1 MTGPR
6 SFSLRSQLVLVLVVG
21 AVLPLGLVG
30 LWLVSSATRSGE
42 ELLQAR
48 LEETLGDII
57 QEIGRRWVGKR
68 SDLLEIADHPAV
80 QRMLGDDAGS
90 ATLTDEDLDALRAV
104 YSAYE
109 QDFARVIVSDE
120 AGEIRWTQT
129 PDPGSPSYG
138 SRIVSSVFPVE
149 LGIYERLTGR
159 RLGMIQADLR
169 LTSLLPN
176 GAEWAGVGGSVLGV
190 FGSSGASLLP
200 VSIDPTTF
208 RQSRFEWDGQPWV
221 GVRRVLSEPR
231 LELVLATPLGPIEQP
246 VLEAA
251 RRGTWA
257 LILVAAASLALVVGV
272 TTRITRSLERLATAS
287 DAVSAGDL
295 DRTVPEDGAD
305 EVARVARAFNS
316 MTENLRT
323 TMQRL
328 SERESLAAVGEFAA
342 SLAHEVRNPLSSIQ
356 VDLQRVEEELTES
369 AARDLARRALRSIER
384 LNSTVTGALQV
395 ARSGRVTRE
404 PLDLRPVLEAA
415 TRAAAVEYRRRGVR
429 LEASGDHT
437 RPVFVRGDA
446 AALEQVFLNLLLN
459 AAQAQEEGGEAG
471 LVARTEDGH
480 AVVSVWDRGSGMS
493 VEDRERAFEPFYST
507 REDGT
512 GLGLAVVDRIV
523 AAHGGTVVIESSD
536 KPGTTITVRLP
547 LM

>member
-1 MTGPR
+1 M
-6 SFSLRSQLVLVLVVG
+6 LVLVLG

-30 LWLVSSATRSGE
+30 LWLVSSATRSGKVV
-42 ELLQAR
+42 LQTQ
-48 LEETLGDII
+48 LDETLRDIA
-57 QEIGRRWVGKR
+57 QEIGLRWVGKR

-90 ATLTDEDLDALRAV
+90 ATLADEDLDALRAV

-120 AGEIRWTQT
+120 TGEIRWTQA
-129 PDPGSPSYG
+129 PDPGSASYG

-169 LTSLLPN
+169 VTSLLPN

-190 FGSSGASLLP
+190 FDSSGASLLP
-200 VSIDPTTF
+200 VSIDPDTL
-208 RQSRFEWDGQPWV
+208 RQSEFEWDGQPWV
-221 GVRRVLSEPR
+221 GVRRALSEPQ
-231 LELVLATPLGPIEQP
+231 LELVLATPVGPLEQP
-246 VLEAA
+246 VLDAT

-257 LILVAAASLALVVGV
+257 LILVVVASLALVAGV
-272 TTRITRSLERLATAS
+272 TARITRSLERLATAA

-305 EVARVARAFNS
+305 EVVRVARAFNS
-316 MTENLRT
+316 MTESLRT
-323 TMQRL
+323 TMRRL

-356 VDLQRVEEELTES
+356 VDLQRLEEELTES
-369 AARDLARRALRSIER
+369 AARDLASRALRSIER

-415 TRAAAVEYRRRGVR
+415 TRAASVECRRRGVR
-429 LEASGDHT
+429 LEAPGDGT
-437 RPVFVRGDA
+437 RPIFVRGDG

-471 LVARTEDGH
+471 LVARTDGGH

-536 KPGTTITVRLP
+536 RPGTTITVRLP